1 MKHKIFG
8 GVVII
13 CGLMIFAFS
22 AFFIYHSH
30 KVTQREDVP
39 ERFFGSFEEAQD
51 YQNDKWKVTVRP
63 DMTSEEEAKIV
74 FIQRKDGND
83 AKVDGVGYIIT
94 KTDHFDENVHNYTT
108 RRFTK

>member
-1 MKHKIFG
+1 MKHKIGG
-8 GVVII
+8 GVVVI
-13 CGLMIFAFS
+13 CGLLIFAFS

-39 ERFFGSFEEAQD
+39 ERF
-51 YQNDKWKVTVRP
+51 VTVRP
-63 DMTSEEEAKIV
+63 DMASEEEAKIV
-74 FIQRKDGND
+74 FIQRKNGDD
-83 AKVDGVGYIIT
+83 ARVDGVGYIIT